1 MIERQIVGANVKE
14 FRIREFIESSLRNL
28 GLSDAKLQK
37 TPLGE
42 KIIIYASRP
51 GLIVGRGGE
60 NIKRLTKELKENF
73 DLENPQI
80 EIAEVENPDLDAAV
94 VAEKIA
100 NSLEKF
106 GSQRFKGIG
115 YRVMTDSMNAGAM
128 GIEILIS
135 GKIPSSR
142 AKTWRF
148 YMGYLKKSGDIALTG
163 VDTHY
168 SEAHLKTG
176 TVGIQVRIMPPS
188 VVLPDKIEIF
198 DEPQIIIED
207 VSEKES
213 TKKASKK
220 TVKKAKK
227 KTAEKKAKTKEESK
241 KKETAKNKKSDEIEA
256 KNTQDS
262 VESKETV
269 EKEPSSSE
277 ESQKE
282 SQETKKSE
290 ESSEQPEGSKSSESS
305 ESSDSK
311 ESNDSQEQ
319 QEANAEQ

>member
-14 FRIREFIESSLRNL
+14 FRIKEFIASELRNL
-28 GLSDAKLQK
+28 GQSNVKLQK

-42 KIIIYASRP
+42 KIIISAARP

-60 NIKRLTKELKENF
+60 NIKRLTKLLKEKF

-80 EIAEVENPDLDAAV
+80 EIAEVADPNLDAAV

-115 YRVMTDSMNAGAM
+115 YRVMTDSMNAKAM

-142 AKTWRF
+142 ARTWRF

-163 VDTHY
+163 VDKHY

-176 TVGIQVRIMPPS
+176 TVGIQVRIMPPT
-188 VVLPDKIEIF
+188 VVLPDSIKIF
-198 DEPQIIIED
+198 DEVTKIIEE
-207 VSEKES
+207 VPMPKNKAAPKKAAKKTTKKS
-213 TKKASKK
+213 TKKPAAKK
-220 TVKKAKK
+220 TTVKKDEAKEELVK
-227 KTAEKKAKTKEESK
+227 TKTAEPAKEVK
-241 KKETAKNKKSDEIEA
+241 TA
-256 KNTQDS
+256 
-262 VESKETV
+262 
-269 EKEPSSSE
+269 EP
-277 ESQKE
+277 K
-282 SQETKKSE
+282 T
-290 ESSEQPEGSKSSESS
+290 EQ
-305 ESSDSK
+305 
-311 ESNDSQEQ
+311 
-319 QEANAEQ
+319 